1 MNRAPGKGKYHENAQ
16 MRKKLLENP
25 VENGYKERPQKLSYV
40 TVKKVM
46 IGGNTQSLSQPHG
59 SWTGE
64 ETSIALDGTIRF
76 PIMIYS
82 PKCLTF
88 SSFF

>member
-46 IGGNTQSLSQPHG
+46 IG
-59 SWTGE
+59 
-64 ETSIALDGTIRF
+64 
-76 PIMIYS
+76 
-82 PKCLTF
+82 
-88 SSFF
+88 